1 MKTRAAGVI
10 SSIATYLLLAQNA
23 FAQSSTS
30 SAGVGGG
37 GATSSSLPNAGTVE
51 MTYFIFAGG
60 VALFVFGMIKLISSF
75 RD

>member
-10 SSIATYLLLAQNA
+10 SSITTYLLLAQNA

-30 SAGVGGG
+30 SAS
-37 GATSSSLPNAGTVE
+37 SSSLPNAGTVE

-60 VALFVFGMIKLISSF
+60 VALFVFGMIKLISSY